1 MDLKIIESN
10 FYNTVEI
17 FNEKRYLTKNF
28 IQKY

>member
-10 FYNTVEI
+10 FYKAVEI
-17 FNEKRYLTKNF
+17 FNGKRYLTKNF